1 MMKLYYFPGN
11 ASFAP
16 HVLLEETG
24 ADYELVLVDRGA
36 GANKT
41 ADYLALN
48 PSGRIPTL
56 IDGDQVLFETAA
68 VCLHIA
74 DKYPESGLAP
84 TVGTPERSEFHKWL
98 FYMATTIQPEILL
111 YYYGDRHAI
120 NEEGTA
126 AVKAAAE
133 ARLGEMYT
141 IMNDAL
147 GDGPYMMGDQ
157 FTVLDP
163 YLLMVC
169 RWGRNFAHP
178 PRALKNLGPYLE
190 RLSKHPTIVAAFDQ
204 EQIEAPYV

>member
-24 ADYELVLVDRGA
+24 ADYELVLVDRSK

-48 PSGRIPTL
+48 PPGRIPTL

-68 VCLHIA
+68 ICLHIA
-74 DKYPESGLAP
+74 DKYPDSHLAP
-84 TVGTPERSEFHKWL
+84 TVGTPERSEFHQWL

-120 NEEGTA
+120 DEEGAA

-133 ARLGEMYT
+133 ARLGDMYA
-141 IMNDAL
+141 IMDEGL
-147 GDGPYMMGDQ
+147 GAGPYMMGDQ

-163 YLLMVC
+163 YLFMVC
-169 RWGRNFAHP
+169 RWGRNFTHP
-178 PRALKNLGPYLE
+178 PRAFKSLGPYLE
-190 RLSKHPTIVAAFDQ
+190 RLSKHPTIVTSFDQ
-204 EQIEAPYV
+204 EQIEAPYI